1 MDGRGSVVPKALEL
15 SSIGKGPRSAYY
27 YTILHLVLH
36 IYRANPCPVPGR
48 AKGLQSLFLIPIFAQ
63 ANGALLIH
71 GGAPR
76 STVEKKILG
85 PSSFSTGRAPLSL
98 RASLDKCSSHDSE
111 ERLFSRVDKA
121 PLATL
126 EIFEPFSRDL

>member
-27 YTILHLVLH
+27 YTILHLALH
-36 IYRANPCPVPGR
+36 IYRANPCSVPGR

-63 ANGALLIH
+63 ANGALLIQ

-85 PSSFSTGRAPLSL
+85 PSSFSTGFLS
-98 RASLDKCSSHDSE
+98 S
-111 ERLFSRVDKA
+111 
-121 PLATL
+121 
-126 EIFEPFSRDL
+126 IYI

>member
-27 YTILHLVLH
+27 YTILHLALH

-63 ANGALLIH
+63 ANGALLIQ

-85 PSSFSTGRAPLSL
+85 PSSFSTGFLS
-98 RASLDKCSSHDSE
+98 S
-111 ERLFSRVDKA
+111 
-121 PLATL
+121 
-126 EIFEPFSRDL
+126 IYI